1 MPLGMNVSAITV
13 CVNYADLFKLVA
25 ANNRKFFDRWLIIT
39 DPDDHDTASVC
50 SQFGFEILTTKRFYD
65 NGAIFNKAKALNA
78 GLQALGTDT
87 WCLAIDSDIYLPPEF
102 RDMLDSLSLCRDSL
116 YGMEGLRICR
126 TMNEFASLVEKQ
138 PWIPEAHSG
147 EYILGYFNLF
157 HSANNH
163 QYPEDE
169 SNDASWYDMVFSM
182 RFEPKNRRRLP
193 LSCLHLGDTKSNWKG
208 RITPLWKPGLNKRYQ
223 DNFSSLLSLCELEP
237 SDQVVF
243 SGICEGTG
251 E

>member
-102 RDMLDSLSLCRDSL
+102 RDMLDSLSRNGGSSDL
-116 YGMEGLRICR
+116 
-126 TMNEFASLVEKQ
+126 
-138 PWIPEAHSG
+138 P
-147 EYILGYFNLF
+147 
-157 HSANNH
+157 NH
-163 QYPEDE
+163 E
-169 SNDASWYDMVFSM
+169 
-182 RFEPKNRRRLP
+182 
-193 LSCLHLGDTKSNWKG
+193 
-208 RITPLWKPGLNKRYQ
+208 
-223 DNFSSLLSLCELEP
+223 
-237 SDQVVF
+237 
-243 SGICEGTG
+243 
-251 E
+251 